1 MKRNLFIAMACLVG
15 IASFAQKKGDM
26 LVSGSFTA
34 DFGVYKASSSIR
46 ENSTSEFSPFNSEYS
61 IDAGYGYF
69 VADNVRVGA
78 YLSVPYYSYPTVKD
92 GDKWLKDK
100 VISVDVTPH
109 VAYYLK
115 LADKFYYT
123 PEVGAVLSWGR
134 STMQWE
140 PSETTVVPTTAWGIY
155 MDLFAVEYK
164 VTDKIAL
171 GASLGGPSYFRVTEK
186 YGAES
191 VKTDQFL
198 FDFSGATLSFNYY
211 F

>member
-15 IASFAQKKGDM
+15 IASFAQKKGGM

-34 DFGVYKASSSIR
+34 DFGLYKTSSSNR
-46 ENSTSEFSPFNSEYS
+46 ENPASEFKPISAEYYFE
-61 IDAGYGYF
+61 AGYGYF

>member
-1 MKRNLFIAMACLVG
+1 M
-15 IASFAQKKGDM
+15 
-26 LVSGSFTA
+26 
-34 DFGVYKASSSIR
+34 
-46 ENSTSEFSPFNSEYS
+46 
-61 IDAGYGYF
+61 
-69 VADNVRVGA
+69 
-78 YLSVPYYSYPTVKD
+78 
-92 GDKWLKDK
+92 KDK

-134 STMQWE
+134 STM
-140 PSETTVVPTTAWGIY
+140 PTVVPTTAWGIY